1 MVSVNLYSKNPNE
14 LQNFL
19 KSFYNSNEKDLDIEN
34 SDIKD
39 LNIKSSSSNFNL
51 KADSSNSWKHEYS
64 NPIEVT
70 DIIAAYI
77 DNSDKYK
84 FAMWI
89 SLDADIYISVTEQ
102 NANNLIK
109 YLFERYP
116 Y

>member
-1 MVSVNLYSKNPNE
+1 MVSVNLYSKNLNE

-19 KSFYNSNEKDLDIEN
+19 KSFYNSNEGNCNNQNLDINNFDNKN
-34 SDIKD
+34 S
-39 LNIKSSSSNFNL
+39 NSNL
-51 KADSSNSWKHEYS
+51 KTNNSNSWEHEYT
-64 NPIEVT
+64 NPIEIT

-77 DNSDKYK
+77 DNLDKYK
-84 FAMWI
+84 FTMWI
-89 SLDADIYISVTEQ
+89 SLDSNVYISVTDK